1 MQRNDGLGIHPQIH
15 CVGACDG
22 VGKGLRTAPTFFR
35 AAVMDI
41 AELAWGLGAG
51 RAGALAAGSC

>member
-1 MQRNDGLGIHPQIH
+1 MG
-15 CVGACDG
+15 VCDR

-41 AELAWGLGAG
+41 AELDWGLGAG
-51 RAGALAAGSC
+51 RAGALAARSC